1 MNNADIPNMLTYL
14 CYGLTIDSE
23 LDLPELLMP
32 TAGLAAGAPSDVTIK
47 FGEVAREGLPNGKQL
62 GPFLWVTDQSLWL
75 QAPNVARFLISDGNQ
90 IIIDPVD
97 GIDEDSIR
105 VFLLGSG
112 LGVLLFQRGLLVL
125 HGNAIRIGDQSIV
138 CVGHS
143 GTGKSALAAG
153 FAKRGYDIL
162 ADDVVAVDA
171 DCHALSG
178 FPRLK
183 LWQDTAEALEID
195 TSSLRRIRPE
205 LEKFNYP
212 LHNQFADQPLPIRW
226 IYILGSHKKSD
237 IEFEAIRGLQ
247 RFNALR
253 NNTYRI
259 RFMEGQLLKVQHL
272 KRCGQLAGRIHLSH
286 VLRPD
291 DGFELDALID
301 GVLADIEAN
310 P

>member
-1 MNNADIPNMLTYL
+1 MTIYY
-14 CYGLTIDSE
+14 CYGLTFDSE
-23 LDLPELLMP
+23 LPLPELLP
-32 TAGLAAGAPSDVTIK
+32 ATQRLALGTHSDVTIK
-47 FGEVAREGLPNGKQL
+47 FGNIAEEGLPGGKQL

-75 QAPNVARFLISDGNQ
+75 QVPNVARFLISNGNQ
-90 IIIDPVD
+90 IVIDSEKGV
-97 GIDEDSIR
+97 DEDSIR

-112 LGVLLFQRGLLVL
+112 LGVLLFQRGQLVL
-125 HGNAIRIGDQSIV
+125 HGNAIRIADQSMV

-143 GTGKSALAAG
+143 GSGKSSLAAG

-162 ADDVVAVDA
+162 ADDVVAVDEN
-171 DCHALSG
+171 CYSLSG

-183 LWQDTAEALEID
+183 LWQDTADALQINTID
-195 TSSLRRIRPE
+195 MRRVRPE

-212 LHNQFADQPLPIRW
+212 IHNQFSNQSLPIRW
-226 IYILGSHKKSD
+226 IYILGSHKTSEIK
-237 IEFEAIRGLQ
+237 FEAIRGLQ

-272 KRCGQLAGRIHLSH
+272 KRCGQLAGRIHLSS

-291 DGFELDALID
+291 DGFELEALID
-301 GVLADIEAN
+301 SILADIEAH